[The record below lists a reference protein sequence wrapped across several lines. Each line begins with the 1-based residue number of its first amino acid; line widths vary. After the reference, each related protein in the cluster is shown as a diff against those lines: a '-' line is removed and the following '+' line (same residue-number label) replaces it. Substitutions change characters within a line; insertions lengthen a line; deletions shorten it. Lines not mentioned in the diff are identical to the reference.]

1 MSSERISVPSVS
13 LGRLRAVPIR
23 YYAAAVAV
31 VTLLV
36 LPVGIPITD
45 IVAVTG
51 VLYLMM
57 FAMSWDAVSGYTGQL
72 SFGHALFF
80 TAGAYGSAILNID
93 HGVHPFASIL
103 LGVAIATLAGFLVGF
118 PALRLS
124 GPYLSLVTLVAPL
137 IMLQVFILFNDTFR
151 GSEGFAVG
159 PDPLVGTRDNA
170 VFVVEGFETSL
181 LGDYYAAVILLLLIA
196 AVLYVITRST
206 TGAIFTAIREDER
219 AVESVGFN
227 PAKYKI
233 FAFVLSASVGG
244 LAGAMYVHSEAG
256 HPQPQELLIPQ
267 VSIDVIVMTVIGG
280 MGTIVGAA
288 VGAAFFVVMSLVLGY
303 IPFEV
308 PILGETLGGLSPIPV
323 LALAIG
329 ILYFMPQGILPAAIS
344 AGERLK
350 RQVTGGAAT
359 DPDGDD
365 DGETPLERTIEK
377 FSTELRELSVFGDD

>member
-1 MSSERISVPSVS
+1 VSSERLSVPSVS

-23 YYAAAVAV
+23 YYVAAAAVVA
-31 VTLLV
+31 LLV
-36 LPVGIPITD
+36 LPMGIPITD

-72 SFGHALFF
+72 SFGHAVFF
-80 TAGAYGSAILNID
+80 TAGAYGSAILNVD

-103 LGVAIATLAGFLVGF
+103 LGAAIATLAGFLIGF

-137 IMLQVFILFNDTFR
+137 IMLQVFILFSDTFR

-181 LGDYYAAVILLLLIA
+181 LGDYYAAVVLLLLIA

-219 AVESVGFN
+219 AVESVGLN

-233 FAFVLSASVGG
+233 FAFVLSSSVGG
-244 LAGAMYVHSEAG
+244 LAGAMYVHSKAG
-256 HPQPQELLIPQ
+256 HPQPQELLVPQ

-303 IPFEV
+303 IPVEV

-350 RQVTGGAAT
+350 RRLVGGSSTAAE
-359 DPDGDD
+359 
-365 DGETPLERTIEK
+365 DGEQEGTPLEQTIEK